1 MGKEQYR
8 HELKYQIEYADYLG
22 MRSRLKRVMQV
33 DPHAGAEGIYRVH
46 SIYFDNYRDRAL
58 REKIQGLAEREKFRI
73 RFYNEDRSYFVLE
86 KKQKRDSLCRKTGA
100 VLDAR
105 ECGELLHGHT
115 GWMRGH
121 PSGLVRELYVRMQD
135 QVLRPRVMVSYVREA
150 YLYKAGNVRVTFDSQ
165 IRTTLFDRSFLQKEE
180 SGICASDKPGDR
192 ILEVKY
198 DAFLPEIVS
207 GMIQTGNLRQQAF
220 SKYALC
226 RRFG

>member
-8 HELKYQIEYADYLG
+8 HELKFQIGYADYLG
-22 MRSRLKRVMQV
+22 MRSRLKRVMCV

-46 SIYFDNYRDRAL
+46 SVYFDNYRDRAL

-73 RFYNEDRSYFVLE
+73 RCYNEDRSYFVLE

-100 VLDAR
+100 VLSAQ
-105 ECGELLHGHT
+105 ECEELLRGHT

-121 PSGLVRELYVRMQD
+121 PSPLVRELYVRMHD

-150 YLYKAGNVRVTFDSQ
+150 YLYEAGNVRVTFDSQ
-165 IRTTLFDRSFLQKEE
+165 IRTTLFGRSFLQKGE
-180 SGICASDKPGDR
+180 SGICASDAPEDR

-198 DAFLPEIVS
+198 DAFLPEIVAHL
-207 GMIQTGNLRQQAF
+207 IQTGNLRQQAF

>member
-22 MRSRLKRVMQV
+22 MRSRLKRVMRV

-86 KKQKRDSLCRKTGA
+86 KKQKRDSLCRKTGV

-105 ECGELLHGHT
+105 TSVRAGAGTVCPDAGSGVKTAGHGIVRQ
-115 GWMRGH
+115 RG
-121 PSGLVRELYVRMQD
+121 
-135 QVLRPRVMVSYVREA
+135 VS
-150 YLYKAGNVRVTFDSQ
+150 L
-165 IRTTLFDRSFLQKEE
+165 
-180 SGICASDKPGDR
+180 
-192 ILEVKY
+192 
-198 DAFLPEIVS
+198 
-207 GMIQTGNLRQQAF
+207 
-220 SKYALC
+220 
-226 RRFG
+226 